1 MWILFEKQKTR
12 KEICINLFFIPK
24 IQNNIDLKKYYYFA
38 TFTRGLSMKNYGT
51 ILFETFIK

>member
-51 ILFETFIK
+51 ISSKHL